1 MEDILHKLNLLR
13 TLTGLACVISLAA
26 CAAPA
31 AQPTAA
37 VEPPTAAPT
46 SLPATAT
53 PEPTVTAQPSA
64 TLQPTAAPTAELS
77 PTPDERLKPRD
88 WAAWAVIPTVSA
100 TAREIYERGI
110 ANGNDAHVFSVVG
123 DCQSEPNVFLGIYET
138 NRNPISS
145 DAADLLETI
154 EYYRGSFSRTSLAVR
169 DGLSAPSALTA
180 MWADPESCEPNEN
193 PVQCELR
200 VRKPAIMFVNLGT
213 NWKPGASAE
222 AYEGYLR
229 QIIDLIIANG
239 TLPILSTKADNVEL
253 DHSINAATARVA
265 YDYDI
270 PLWNFWSAANHL
282 PNHGLDAD
290 RENVYLTPDGWDVR
304 NYTGLKT
311 LDAVRRALQ

>member
-1 MEDILHKLNLLR
+1 MRKLNLLR

-26 CAAPA
+26 CAAPT

-37 VEPPTAAPT
+37 VELPTAAPT

-53 PEPTVTAQPSA
+53 QEPTATAQPSA
-64 TLQPTAAPTAELS
+64 TLQPTATPTLAPTAELS